1 MCFLQIDSNFVFL
14 SPPWIIHHS
23 IDILDLENY
32 VLSQANLILKGRGI
46 LDVLQ
51 EEKLINKPIS

>member
-32 VLSQANLILKGRGI
+32 VLSQANLSKTVY
-46 LDVLQ
+46 D
-51 EEKLINKPIS
+51 LISI